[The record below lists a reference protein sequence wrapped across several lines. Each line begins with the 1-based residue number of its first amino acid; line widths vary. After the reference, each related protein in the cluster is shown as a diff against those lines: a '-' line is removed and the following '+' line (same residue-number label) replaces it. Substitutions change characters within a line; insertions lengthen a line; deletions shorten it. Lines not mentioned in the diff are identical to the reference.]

1 MISCLPR
8 SLHPA
13 GALVLMGLLAG
24 CANVHSI
31 EVGSVPDDY
40 RTRHPIVVAEDDQN
54 LDIPIV
60 RTEARL
66 STATR
71 ERIRDF
77 AGRFRA
83 SGADALRV
91 ELPYGSANAAAAE
104 RVSPQVMEVLRG
116 EGVPADAVF
125 LTAYQAA
132 GVDGP
137 VPIRLAFSTLVARTE
152 RCGRFPEDLGDTHEN
167 KNFHN
172 FGCATQQNLAAQVAD
187 PRDLLGPRGVDQI
200 DATRRSVVIENYRR
214 GAPTSS
220 TYRGSD
226 IDYTW

>member
-1 MISCLPR
+1 MFSCLSR
-8 SLHPA
+8 SARPA
-13 GALVLMGLLAG
+13 AALLLAGLLAG

-40 RTRHPIVVAEDDQN
+40 RTRHPIVVTEDDQS
-54 LDIPIV
+54 LDIPVV

-66 STATR
+66 SAATR
-71 ERIRDF
+71 DRVRDF

-116 EGVPADAVF
+116 EGVPAHAVY
-125 LTAYQAA
+125 LTSYQAA
-132 GVDGP
+132 GVEGP

-172 FGCATQQNLAAQVAD
+172 FGCASQQNLAAQIAD

-200 DATRRSVVIENYRR
+200 DASRRSAVIERYRR
-214 GAPTSS
+214 GDSTSS
-220 TYRGSD
+220 TYRSSD
-226 IDYTW
+226 IDYNW